1 MTMAQCNAA
10 MEAAVKDSD
19 ANAVDEGKPGID
31 GNLHFSTRENWEIWK
46 QTRGLNGG
54 ETAQI

>member
-54 ETAQI
+54 